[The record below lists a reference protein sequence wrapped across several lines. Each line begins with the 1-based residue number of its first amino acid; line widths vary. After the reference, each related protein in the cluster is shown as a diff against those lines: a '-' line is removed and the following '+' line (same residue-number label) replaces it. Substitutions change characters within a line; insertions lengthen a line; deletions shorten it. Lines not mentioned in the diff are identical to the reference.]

1 MIRDIDVSTLRDTV
15 SRLLVE
21 CNYNI
26 PADVL
31 QALRDAA
38 AREESPL
45 ARRTLEQ
52 LIRNYEIAATERV
65 PVGQDSGLAVVM
77 LEVGQDVHWVGGS
90 LQEAIYDGIRE
101 GTRSGYLRWSVTGD
115 PTRLLKTAGGDTPGV
130 IHVDIV
136 PGADVRITVASKGF
150 GAENMS
156 ALKMFVPADGVA
168 AIKQFVHETVD
179 RAGANACPPIIVGVG
194 VGGTF
199 EVAALLAKK
208 AVLRPVDVR
217 HPRADLCEL
226 EGELLDQ
233 VNGLGIGAQGLGG
246 IVTAL
251 AVNVEV
257 FPTHIAGLPVA
268 VSSRST
274 EAAERPALAGRARVV
289 QSDRVVMSGT
299 LIPTVEE
306 RLPSI
311 QGVRPFA
318 AGSVPAKPWGSVR
331 RKCHTILAR
340 VTDAFEARTFTFNTS
355 IAGIMELVNTLR
367 EAGIPEDPVAKAVT
381 REALE
386 TTVHM
391 ISPFAPHIAEELWRS
406 LGHDGPTLF
415 RVPWPEVDAKALEVD
430 SVEIAIQVN
439 GKVRARSTV
448 AKGLSEEQV
457 FALAGELDP
466 IRSQTE
472 GKQVVF
478 KKWVPDKLLNI
489 VVR

>member
-21 CNYNI
+21 CNYNL

-38 AREESPL
+38 RREESPL

-65 PVGQDSGLAVVM
+65 PVCQDSGLAVVM

-90 LQEAIYDGIRE
+90 LQEAIYEGIRE

-136 PGADVRITVASKGF
+136 PGVDVRITVASKGF

-168 AIKQFVHETVD
+168 AIKQFVLETVD

-268 VSSRST
+268 VNLGCHST
-274 EAAERPALAGRARVV
+274 
-289 QSDRVVMSGT
+289 
-299 LIPTVEE
+299 
-306 RLPSI
+306 
-311 QGVRPFA
+311 
-318 AGSVPAKPWGSVR
+318 R
-331 RKCHTILAR
+331 R
-340 VTDAFEARTFTFNTS
+340 
-355 IAGIMELVNTLR
+355 M
-367 EAGIPEDPVAKAVT
+367 
-381 REALE
+381 
-386 TTVHM
+386 
-391 ISPFAPHIAEELWRS
+391 
-406 LGHDGPTLF
+406 
-415 RVPWPEVDAKALEVD
+415 
-430 SVEIAIQVN
+430 
-439 GKVRARSTV
+439 STV
-448 AKGLSEEQV
+448 L
-457 FALAGELDP
+457 
-466 IRSQTE
+466 
-472 GKQVVF
+472 
-478 KKWVPDKLLNI
+478 
-489 VVR
+489 

>member
-38 AREESPL
+38 GREESPL

-65 PVGQDSGLAVVM
+65 PVCQDSGLAVVM

-90 LQEAIYDGIRE
+90 LQEAIYDGIRD

-168 AIKQFVHETVD
+168 GIKQFVLETVD

-257 FPTHIAGLPVA
+257 FLTHIAGLPVA
-268 VSSRST
+268 VNLGCHST
-274 EAAERPALAGRARVV
+274 RRMTV
-289 QSDRVVMSGT
+289 T
-299 LIPTVEE
+299 L
-306 RLPSI
+306 
-311 QGVRPFA
+311 
-318 AGSVPAKPWGSVR
+318 
-331 RKCHTILAR
+331 
-340 VTDAFEARTFTFNTS
+340 
-355 IAGIMELVNTLR
+355 
-367 EAGIPEDPVAKAVT
+367 
-381 REALE
+381 
-386 TTVHM
+386 
-391 ISPFAPHIAEELWRS
+391 
-406 LGHDGPTLF
+406 
-415 RVPWPEVDAKALEVD
+415 
-430 SVEIAIQVN
+430 
-439 GKVRARSTV
+439 
-448 AKGLSEEQV
+448 
-457 FALAGELDP
+457 
-466 IRSQTE
+466 
-472 GKQVVF
+472 
-478 KKWVPDKLLNI
+478 
-489 VVR
+489 